1 MPKFDY
7 PNISSANVS
16 GLRVYETLK
25 GNFYPSI
32 TTVLGNSASQ
42 EKIDSLNAWKNNL
55 GDEADSITK
64 EAADKGTAVHLL
76 AERFLNGEKLIN
88 EGETFSEDAI
98 KSFNGLKLKLK
109 KVSEVWG
116 QEVAL
121 YSDAIQVAGRC
132 DCIGIYNGKE
142 CIIDFKTSR
151 RIKHKKDIE
160 DYFLQL
166 AAYSIMHNE
175 MFGTNIVDGVIIMS
189 SMNGFPQE
197 FNVNLEKYY
206 DSLLQRI
213 NKFYTNLSI

>member
-1 MPKFDY
+1 MKFNY
-7 PNISSANVS
+7 PNISSAEVL
-16 GLRVYETLK
+16 GLRVYETPE

-42 EKIDSLNAWKNNL
+42 EKIDSLNAWRANL
-55 GDEADSITK
+55 GAEADAITK
-64 EAADKGTAVHLL
+64 AAANKGTAVHLL
-76 AERFLNGEKLIN
+76 AERFLNKEELIKHGEH
-88 EGETFSEDAI
+88 FDEDSI

-109 KVSEVWG
+109 KVEEVWG

-132 DCIGIYNGKE
+132 DCVGIYNGVP

-151 RIKHKKDIE
+151 SIKHKKDIE

-166 AAYSIMHNE
+166 TAYSIMHNE
-175 MFGTNIVDGVIIMS
+175 MFGTYITKGVIIMS
-189 SMNGFPQE
+189 SLNGFPQE
-197 FNVNLEKYY
+197 FNVDLENYF
-206 DSLLQRI
+206 DSLLSRI